1 MHRWP
6 VLLTSLC
13 LVTTACQAAAP
24 PTAVSPDGASG
35 PKQGGQ
41 LNTRISTDPYDWD
54 LSYAGK
60 TNPNEVG
67 VAYSTNSL
75 LGFKAGPDVGYS
87 EMILRPELAER
98 WEASA
103 DAKTFTFHLRKGV
116 KYANVAPVNGRA
128 LTSADVKWSWE
139 YWSRTGE
146 LRGAKIPKGQMEYM
160 FEGMTAIETPDAATV
175 VVKFSE
181 PFVPFLAY
189 VASEWNPMMAR
200 DVYQQD
206 GHLKDRLVGTGP
218 FYLDTA
224 ASQKGTRW
232 VWKRNPDYW
241 EPGKPYLDEIRWLV
255 LPDEATMFAALTTK
269 QIDVTPSLA
278 FQAMK
283 TVEQTS
289 PQAVLTRALQPRGY
303 HLYLSQAHA
312 GPLKDLR
319 VRQALALAVDREEIN
334 RGVAGGLAEWA
345 VPGAMAGTFTDQEAR
360 ALQPQDPERAKRLL
374 AEAGYANGLTLDWP
388 YTSDESRTN
397 LTWYQIIQAQF
408 KRVGVTVN
416 LSPVERAI
424 QRARKYSG
432 EYDLDSGVG
441 LGGLDADV
449 DSMLYGA
456 YHSTSSGNW
465 AKINDPD
472 LDRLL
477 QATRREADPAKR
489 RDAVKAAAKRIVDQA
504 WAIELIYPP
513 VWFAAQPYVR
523 GYYPQF
529 GSRSEQHP
537 EIWLDK

>member
-1 MHRWP
+1 M
-6 VLLTSLC
+6 
-13 LVTTACQAAAP
+13 
-24 PTAVSPDGASG
+24 
-35 PKQGGQ
+35 
-41 LNTRISTDPYDWD
+41 
-54 LSYAGK
+54 
-60 TNPNEVG
+60 
-67 VAYSTNSL
+67 
-75 LGFKAGPDVGYS
+75 
-87 EMILRPELAER
+87 
-98 WEASA
+98 
-103 DAKTFTFHLRKGV
+103 
-116 KYANVAPVNGRA
+116 
-128 LTSADVKWSWE
+128 
-139 YWSRTGE
+139 
-146 LRGAKIPKGQMEYM
+146 
-160 FEGMTAIETPDAATV
+160 
-175 VVKFSE
+175 
-181 PFVPFLAY
+181 
-189 VASEWNPMMAR
+189 
-200 DVYQQD
+200 
-206 GHLKDRLVGTGP
+206 
-218 FYLDTA
+218 
-224 ASQKGTRW
+224 
-232 VWKRNPDYW
+232 
-241 EPGKPYLDEIRWLV
+241 
-255 LPDEATMFAALTTK
+255 
-269 QIDVTPSLA
+269 
-278 FQAMK
+278 
-283 TVEQTS
+283 
-289 PQAVLTRALQPRGY
+289 
-303 HLYLSQAHA
+303 
-312 GPLKDLR
+312 
-319 VRQALALAVDREEIN
+319 
-334 RGVAGGLAEWA
+334 
-345 VPGAMAGTFTDQEAR
+345 
-360 ALQPQDPERAKRLL
+360 
-374 AEAGYANGLTLDWP
+374 TLDWP